1 MLIGTTPTPLN
12 LCFITIFFTNI
23 HETFSIHHLMFSSI
37 LSFLLIECFHS
48 KMSQI
53 QLLCS
58 FQKGK
63 DLKLEIEMACNHC
76 IKLWSNHI
84 FDSSTI
90 YFYNK
95 F

>member
-1 MLIGTTPTPLN
+1 
-12 LCFITIFFTNI
+12 
-23 HETFSIHHLMFSSI
+23 
-37 LSFLLIECFHS
+37 
-48 KMSQI
+48 MSQI